1 MVRKKSE
8 NEEHRKSAREENM
21 HATQDAENNT
31 DNPADDTVKDEK
43 ESEKKSA
50 EEELTAKLAEMQ
62 DRYLRLSAEF
72 DNYRKRNL
80 REKMEMTKSAGESVI
95 LKIIPVIDDFDR
107 ALLSMADT
115 NDVNAVKAGIELIY
129 NKFSEFLKQS
139 GVKEIESLKQ
149 EFNSD
154 LHEAVTKI
162 PAPDESLKGK
172 VIDVIQKGYSLN
184 DKIIRFPKVVVGE

>member
-21 HATQDAENNT
+21 HGSQDAENNT
-31 DNPADDTVKDEK
+31 AATSDDTVKIEK
-43 ESEKKSA
+43 EPEKTAA

-107 ALLSMADT
+107 AILSMADT

-129 NKFSEFLKQS
+129 SKFSDFLKQS
-139 GVKEIESLKQ
+139 GVMEIESLKQ

>member
-31 DNPADDTVKDEK
+31 ANPADDTVKDEK
-43 ESEKKSA
+43 EPEKKVA

>member
-21 HATQDAENNT
+21 HVSQDAENNT
-31 DNPADDTVKDEK
+31 ATPTDDAVKGENEPVK
-43 ESEKKSA
+43 NAA

-80 REKMEMTKSAGESVI
+80 REKIEMTKSAGESVI

-107 ALLSMADT
+107 ALLAMADT

-129 NKFSEFLKQS
+129 SKFSDFLKQS
-139 GVKEIESLKQ
+139 GVMEIESLKQ